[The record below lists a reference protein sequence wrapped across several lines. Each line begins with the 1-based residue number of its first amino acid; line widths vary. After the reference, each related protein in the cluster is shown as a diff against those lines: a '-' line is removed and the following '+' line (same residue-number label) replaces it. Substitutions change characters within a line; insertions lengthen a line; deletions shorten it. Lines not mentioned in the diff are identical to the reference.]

1 MTLID
6 SLRVFLLMTASLAC
20 AVVAATLLALIIRE
34 RRYPSYSYVFEL
46 LGSKLNFYKESDRAW
61 VLAFRWSFYIAIPLV
76 ILHFF
81 CSP

>member
-34 RRYPSYSYVFEL
+34 RRYPSYSYVYEL
-46 LGSKLNFYKESDRAW
+46 LGSKLNFYKESHRAR
-61 VLAFRWSFYIAIPLV
+61 VLAFRWGFYIAIPLM